1 VPPYR
6 LPLSLV
12 AALALLVV
20 ALTRL
25 DARVP
30 QARAKAPARTAAAPL
45 WYDYTVVNVFPHDP
59 DAFTQGL
66 LFKDGYLYESTG
78 LHGRSSV
85 RRVELQTGRV
95 VQQIAVDP
103 QHFAEGLAG
112 WGERLI
118 QLTWQSQLGFVY
130 DRRTLARQQTFQYT
144 GEGWGLTSDD
154 RRLIMSDG
162 SAQLRFLDPATLS
175 ETGRLTVTDGGYP
188 VAQLNELEVMK
199 GQIAANIWQSDTVV
213 LIAPDTG
220 RVTGRIDL
228 RGLLMAADR
237 ARGVDVL
244 NGIAYDARG
253 DRLFVTGKL
262 WPKLFE
268 IRLRP
273 RGAGA
278 PAR

>member
-1 VPPYR
+1 MTDRRPYLMLVLALGLAASALPR
-6 LPLSLV
+6 LQ
-12 AALALLVV
+12 ALAS
-20 ALTRL
+20 
-25 DARVP
+25 
-30 QARAKAPARTAAAPL
+30 QARAKAPAPAAAPL
-45 WYDYTVVNVFPHDP
+45 WYGYTVVNVYPHDP

-66 LFKDGYLYESTG
+66 IFRDGFLYESTG

-85 RRVELQTGRV
+85 RRVELATGRV
-95 VQQIAVDP
+95 VQQVAINP
-103 QHFAEGLAG
+103 QHFGEGLAG
-112 WGERLI
+112 WGERLVQI
-118 QLTWQSQLGFVY
+118 TWQSQLGFVY
-130 DRRTLARQQTFQYT
+130 DRRTFARQQTFRYT

-162 SAQLRFLDPATLS
+162 TAHLRFLDPTTLA
-175 ETGRLTVTDGGYP
+175 ETGRVTVTDGGYP
-188 VAQLNELEVMK
+188 VANLNELEVMK
-199 GQIAANIWQSDTVV
+199 GQIAANIWQSETVV

-220 RVTGRIDL
+220 RVAGRIDM
-228 RGLLMAADR
+228 RGLLTAADR